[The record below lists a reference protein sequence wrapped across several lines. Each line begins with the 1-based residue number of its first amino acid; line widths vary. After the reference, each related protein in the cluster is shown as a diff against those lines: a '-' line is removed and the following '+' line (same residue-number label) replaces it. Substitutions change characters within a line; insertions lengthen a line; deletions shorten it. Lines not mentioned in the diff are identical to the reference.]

1 MKIHPRDAIRRYLSP
16 SVLSA
21 LLLLT
26 SAAHAQEGT
35 PTPPPAAEGDKAE
48 AKPEATPAE
57 PAKAEATATATAPA
71 VEATAATPAE
81 PAKAANERPKPPP
94 LALEI
99 LPGTAYPSQPIP
111 GIRGGSLALSIN
123 HLQWPY
129 MPKYEGEPDFRLGF
143 SGSSWVDTSQ
153 RDVKA
158 GQLNEPDQ
166 REFRMQ
172 GRLTFRV
179 TGVYNPKDEWFLM
192 TNTEFVAN
200 TEQNNSSTNYVD
212 VDDAYIRGGRW
223 KWGDITVGRLQGFE
237 VYHFGMGLD
246 LNTYERLGAASFSK
260 TPVQPYAVD
269 DLWDRGVNN
278 GAIAL
283 HWYYPEWLRF
293 EMLTRM
299 GVSGQGT
306 LIGLRPAAV
315 IDFGFVKGRF
325 GYERGFAKSLFI
337 GNDARVDTKGIGGSL
352 QAVLDPWVELGGG
365 YARRVQDAFDQDGG
379 VRAAATHTTKTYGG
393 FLNARPYVENVLVG
407 IGYHHTNFE
416 NFNIDSFD
424 EPEHTTH
431 QQMFAAVQYLLWD
444 RFYIKY
450 VFSYAKAE
458 IEERN
463 DSDPTDD
470 GFVNESLGHRL
481 RFMLLY

>member
-1 MKIHPRDAIRRYLSP
+1 
-16 SVLSA
+16 
-21 LLLLT
+21 
-26 SAAHAQEGT
+26 
-35 PTPPPAAEGDKAE
+35 
-48 AKPEATPAE
+48 
-57 PAKAEATATATAPA
+57 
-71 VEATAATPAE
+71 
-81 PAKAANERPKPPP
+81 
-94 LALEI
+94 
-99 LPGTAYPSQPIP
+99 
-111 GIRGGSLALSIN
+111 
-123 HLQWPY
+123 

-179 TGVYNPKDEWFLM
+179 SGVYNRPNDWFLM

-200 TEQNNSSTNYVD
+200 TEQNNSNTNYVD
-212 VDDAYIRGGRW
+212 VDDAYLRGGKW
-223 KWGDITVGRLQGFE
+223 KWADVTVGRLQGFE

-278 GAIAL
+278 GAVAL
-283 HWYYPEWLRF
+283 HWYYPEFLRL

-306 LIGLRPAAV
+306 LIGFRPAAV
-315 IDFGFVKGRF
+315 IDFGMVKGRF
-325 GYERGFAKSLFI
+325 GYERGFARSLFI
-337 GNDARVDTKGIGGSL
+337 GNEARVDTKGLGGSL
-352 QAVLDPWVELGGG
+352 QFVLDPWIEAGGG

-379 VRAAATHTTKTYGG
+379 IRAAATHTTYTYGG
-393 FLNARPYVENVLVG
+393 FLNARPYFENWLVG
-407 IGYHHTNFE
+407 FGYHRTHFE

-424 EPEHTTH
+424 EPEHTVH
-431 QQMFAAVQYLLWD
+431 QQMFAAVQYLLWG

-450 VFSYAKAE
+450 VFSYAKAD

-463 DSDPTDD
+463 DSDRTDD